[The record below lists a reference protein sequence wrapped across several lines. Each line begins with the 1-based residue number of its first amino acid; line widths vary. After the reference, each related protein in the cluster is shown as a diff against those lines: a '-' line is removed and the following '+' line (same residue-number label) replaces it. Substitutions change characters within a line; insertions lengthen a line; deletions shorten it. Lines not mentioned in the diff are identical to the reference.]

1 MTREHIIDT
10 IYAIQDAIATAL
22 RELVSR
28 ERYGS
33 QELIADPVGAALLDA
48 DRLAHEVAT
57 ELEVP

>member
-1 MTREHIIDT
+1 MTDQQTLDIIRK
-10 IYAIQDAIATAL
+10 IQDAIATAL

-48 DRLAHEVAT
+48 DRLAHEVAS
-57 ELEVP
+57 ELEDP